1 MGYTKVGEITQC
13 AIETLVCQKETV
25 INEVKCLAMQS
36 LYTSASNKEREIKL
50 HVIRQRVS
58 A

>member
-1 MGYTKVGEITQC
+1 MKNWLRKGGRTHTM
-13 AIETLVCQKETV
+13 VCQKETV
-25 INEVKCLAMQS
+25 INEVQCLAIQS

-50 HVIRQRVS
+50 YVIRQRVS